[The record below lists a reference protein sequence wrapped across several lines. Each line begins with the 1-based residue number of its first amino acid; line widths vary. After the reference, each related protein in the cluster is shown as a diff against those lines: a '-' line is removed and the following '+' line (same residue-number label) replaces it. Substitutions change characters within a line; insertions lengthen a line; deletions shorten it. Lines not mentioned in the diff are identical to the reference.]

1 MEIARSIV
9 TKEILN
15 AKVAWEISCQ
25 DNTLE
30 GRSMFI
36 CLDDEHC
43 GIQLTLTNYGDEN
56 GLRKYFKR
64 HNIEGTSN
72 NYQLI
77 HL

>member
-30 GRSMFI
+30 GGV
-36 CLDDEHC
+36 CL
-43 GIQLTLTNYGDEN
+43 YV
-56 GLRKYFKR
+56 
-64 HNIEGTSN
+64 
-72 NYQLI
+72 
-77 HL
+77 